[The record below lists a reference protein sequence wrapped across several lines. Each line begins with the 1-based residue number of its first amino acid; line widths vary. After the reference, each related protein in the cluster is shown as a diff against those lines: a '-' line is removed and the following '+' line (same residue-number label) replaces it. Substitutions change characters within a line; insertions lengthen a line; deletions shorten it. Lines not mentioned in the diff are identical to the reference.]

1 MRETPTDATT
11 LNSFARAWSVAIS
24 SHNVDVGV
32 DVDVDVGDLAD
43 AAGDNA
49 DGLLIMA
56 ILSLMLL
63 VFLLLDMISGE
74 VRHIRPGNLGQS
86 LHETIQVLS
95 QQTNNFLCKP
105 SPIAVLNVLSSLIH
119 ALPGRAMA
127 CSFH

>member
-32 DVDVDVGDLAD
+32 DVDVGQWRSLHNVDVGDLAD

-63 VFLLLDMISGE
+63 GFLLLDF
-74 VRHIRPGNLGQS
+74 R
-86 LHETIQVLS
+86 
-95 QQTNNFLCKP
+95 
-105 SPIAVLNVLSSLIH
+105 
-119 ALPGRAMA
+119 
-127 CSFH
+127 

>member
-24 SHNVDVGV
+24 SQNVDVGV

-63 VFLLLDMISGE
+63 VFLLLDF
-74 VRHIRPGNLGQS
+74 R
-86 LHETIQVLS
+86 
-95 QQTNNFLCKP
+95 
-105 SPIAVLNVLSSLIH
+105 
-119 ALPGRAMA
+119 
-127 CSFH
+127 

>member
-49 DGLLIMA
+49 DGLPMA

-63 VFLLLDMISGE
+63 VFLLLDF
-74 VRHIRPGNLGQS
+74 R
-86 LHETIQVLS
+86 
-95 QQTNNFLCKP
+95 
-105 SPIAVLNVLSSLIH
+105 
-119 ALPGRAMA
+119 
-127 CSFH
+127 